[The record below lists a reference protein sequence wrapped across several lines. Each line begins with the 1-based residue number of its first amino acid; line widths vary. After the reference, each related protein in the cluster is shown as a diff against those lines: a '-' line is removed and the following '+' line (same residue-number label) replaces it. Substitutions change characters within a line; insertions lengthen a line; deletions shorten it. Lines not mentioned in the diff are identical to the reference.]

1 MKTFLGMLLGAYL
14 GLMVGS
20 AASVVGKPTNCPQVY
35 GPDAPLGVFIL
46 LAIPAILGALM
57 GSEK

>member
-14 GLMVGS
+14 GLMVGWI
-20 AASVVGKPTNCPQVY
+20 ASVVGKPVACPQTY
-35 GPDAPLGVFIL
+35 GADAPIGVFIL

-57 GSEK
+57 GSER